1 MNETASWVVVAETP
15 EGKLK
20 SVTVKAPTEVAALC
34 AFQQEHPT
42 WKLERIARKS
52 K

>member
-1 MNETASWVVVAETP
+1 MTETASWVVVAETP

-20 SVTVKAPTEVAALC
+20 SVTITAPTEVAALI

-42 WKLERIARKS
+42 WELERMARKS